1 VEILNLIL
9 TYKVVSFVHLK
20 KSMVKMKE
28 FVKIV
33 IQVSRNIPIQLDLQI
48 VKEYVNLLKS

>member
-1 VEILNLIL
+1 VN
-9 TYKVVSFVHLK
+9 LK

>member
-1 VEILNLIL
+1 VEILTLIL
-9 TYKVVSFVHLK
+9 TNKVVSFVNLK